1 MGKKKKLPKVGAY
14 ALSEEVVKEFKKFK
28 DNIEIPD
35 WDFYGNL
42 VLYKVK
48 LKGNTR
54 QADIFDHVSDVQ
66 SRLRLPLF
74 QVYKEGFDLCIAASE
89 ENIKYPRLL
98 KVLNSATYKEKSDQ
112 MNLPCIVGHNVLGQP
127 AIVDL
132 STFPH
137 LLLGGSTN
145 SGKSVALQAEITC
158 IVVSKPPSKVNF
170 VLIDVGAGDL
180 LGFDGIPHLSC
191 PVVRDH
197 ETAYRTIAAVKAE
210 MVRRIQLECTSPDE
224 FKKFPRLVLVI
235 DEFPAL
241 FMGLDNKKILQQIKN
256 DVSSLLQRGRHAK
269 IHLILA
275 AQNPTFNNMKVDLG
289 NITARIAF
297 RCAKQ
302 NFSETILGKSGAE
315 NLTGPGS
322 LFLKSPQSDDL
333 QQLQGIYIK
342 PKEIRQIVNEI
353 KSHQYTYKEVDRKF
367 NLIIPSDS
375 QEEAEDKPYFRLQP
389 IRVVASGPSEQEL
402 FLASVIFWAF
412 GKDHISTNL
421 LMVEHHLGWNK
432 AANLVRQLE
441 QLGIVSQP
449 NGKQPRTVWPKCIDD
464 IPDRLV
470 EFMECCDYPK
480 ESLACAFQ
488 NRIAVNTKEK
498 YDKNDLNR
506 E

>member
-1 MGKKKKLPKVGAY
+1 MGKKKKLPKVDAY
-14 ALSEEVVKEFKKFK
+14 AHSEEAVKEFKKFK

-54 QADIFDHVSDVQ
+54 QADIFDHVSDVR

-74 QVYKEGFDLCIAASE
+74 QVYKEGFDLYIAASE
-89 ENIKYPRLL
+89 EDIKYPRLP
-98 KVLNSATYKEKSDQ
+98 KVLNSVAYKEKSDQ

-158 IVVSKPPSKVNF
+158 IAISKPPSKVNF

-191 PVVRDH
+191 PVVRDY
-197 ETAYRTIAAVKAE
+197 ETAYRTLAAVKAE
-210 MVRRIQLECTSPDE
+210 MERRVHLEHTNPDE
-224 FKKFPRLVLVI
+224 FKKLPRLVLVI

-241 FMGLDNKKILQQIKN
+241 FMGLDNKKILQQMRN

-275 AQNPTFNNMKVDLG
+275 AQNPTVNNMKVDLG

-322 LFLKSPQSDDL
+322 LLLKSPQSDDL

-342 PKEIRQIVNEI
+342 PKEIRQIVNEL
-353 KSHQYTYKEVDRKF
+353 KSRQYSYKEMDQKF
-367 NLIIPSDS
+367 NLTIPSDP
-375 QEEAEDKPYFRLQP
+375 QEETKDKQYPRLQSL
-389 IRVVASGPSEQEL
+389 RAVASGPSEHEL
-402 FLASVIFWAF
+402 QLAAVIFWAF
-412 GKDHISTNL
+412 GKNHISTNL
-421 LMVEHHLGWNK
+421 LMAEHHLGWNK
-432 AANLVRQLE
+432 AANLVRKLE
-441 QLGIVSQP
+441 QLGIVGPP
-449 NGKQPRTVWPKCIDD
+449 NGKQPRTVRPKRIDD
-464 IPDRLV
+464 ISDELV

-488 NRIAVNTKEK
+488 ERVTVSI
-498 YDKNDLNR
+498 
-506 E
+506 